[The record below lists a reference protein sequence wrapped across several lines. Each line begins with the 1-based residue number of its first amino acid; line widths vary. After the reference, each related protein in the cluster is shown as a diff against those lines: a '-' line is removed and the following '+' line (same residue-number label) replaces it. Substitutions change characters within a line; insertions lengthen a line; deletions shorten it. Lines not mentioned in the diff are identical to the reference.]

1 MSTLASQ
8 IDALLGGVTSILI
21 LVVSGVILWGFFR
34 IFIKYKTATNEQE
47 KKQAKHEAFEE
58 LKTIILFLIIG
69 SAIVIIWSQFSNSI
83 I

>member
-1 MSTLASQ
+1 MDVLAGQ
-8 IDALLGGVTSILI
+8 IEALIGSVTSILI

-58 LKTIILFLIIG
+58 LKTIVLFLIIG
-69 SAIVIIWSQFSNSI
+69 TAIVLIWNQFSGNI